1 LDFLRGVCTV
11 CSHRWERR
19 GVKITKRSVEALRPR
34 SIISDEEI
42 KGFVARRPG
51 SGAVTYGFRY
61 RPKDGPT
68 RQRWLTLGRHGNI
81 TVEQARTLAK
91 KRAGEVADARDPVAE
106 DKAKQ
111 IEKEKAK
118 LAISNTVN
126 AILDL
131 FVARHV
137 NQLRSGY
144 QIVRAFNIYVRPRI
158 GKIAIYEL
166 KRRDI
171 VEMLDAIEDENGPV
185 MADRVLAHVR
195 KAFNW
200 QAARDDQFS
209 PPIVRGMARTKPA
222 ERARTR
228 SLSDDEIG
236 SLWVALDSDEVPL
249 PFRNIVRVLLLTAQR
264 RNEVGLMR
272 TEEIDGHTWTIPAER
287 YKTGIPNTV
296 PLTNE
301 ARRWIGD
308 REAGFLFSCNGGKK
322 AFNGY
327 SKAKSQLD
335 RVIARHRR
343 KAKLKAMPP
352 WTLHDLRRTARSLMA
367 RAGVPSDVAEQ
378 VLGHKIP
385 GVRGVYDR
393 HSYAA
398 EKREALEKL
407 GALIERM
414 LDPSAN
420 NVLQTTLN

>member
-1 LDFLRGVCTV
+1 M
-11 CSHRWERR
+11 
-19 GVKITKRSVEALRPR
+19 KITKRSVESLRPK

-42 KGFVARRPG
+42 KGFVARRSG
-51 SGAVTYGFRY
+51 RGAVTYGFRY
-61 RPKDGPT
+61 RPKDGPV

-81 TVEQARTLAK
+81 TADEARTLAK

-106 DKAKQ
+106 DKEKQ
-111 IEKEKAK
+111 LEKEKERRTAK
-118 LAISNTVN
+118 NTVN
-126 AILDL
+126 AILDI

-137 NQLRSGY
+137 KQLRSGY
-144 QIVRAFNIYVRPRI
+144 QVERAFNVYVRPRI
-158 GKIAIYEL
+158 GKRAIYDL
-166 KRRDI
+166 TRRDI
-171 VEMLDAIEDENGPV
+171 VEMLDAIEDGNGPV

-200 QAARDDQFS
+200 HAARDDQFS

-228 SLSDDEIG
+228 ALSDDEIC
-236 SLWVALDSDEVPL
+236 SLWLALESDESPL

-264 RNEVGLMR
+264 RNEVGSMQAV
-272 TEEIDGHTWTIPAER
+272 EIDGDTWTIPAER
-287 YKTGIPNTV
+287 YKTGVPNVV

-301 ARRWIGD
+301 ARCWIGE
-308 REAGFLFSCNGGKK
+308 REVGFLFSSNGGKR

-335 RVIARHRR
+335 RVIAQQRK
-343 KAKLKAMPP
+343 KAKLKVMPS

-378 VLGHKIP
+378 VLGHKIS

-393 HSYAA
+393 HGYAA

-407 GALIERM
+407 AALLGRILTPKVVTCRHV
-414 LDPSAN
+414 S
-420 NVLQTTLN
+420 